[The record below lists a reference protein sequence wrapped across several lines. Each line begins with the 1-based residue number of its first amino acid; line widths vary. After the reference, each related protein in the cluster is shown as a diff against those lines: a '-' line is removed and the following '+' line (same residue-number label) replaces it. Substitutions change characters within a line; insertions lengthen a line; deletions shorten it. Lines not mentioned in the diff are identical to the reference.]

1 MELLVENLGVI
12 KKAKID
18 LNKNFY
24 LFVGYNNTGKTY
36 LAQLMWNI
44 FNYSLRKKFIEDV
57 NTKNIFNFTDSFE
70 IEKELIDKLLQ
81 KFSKFLRE
89 STVQLF
95 NSDRNSSFITKN
107 LFLKIKTEN
116 INFIKEK
123 EIKKSSFV
131 KVGNQYIHFEL
142 RKIKN
147 SFQIDIIEKELS
159 DELIKFTTDESD
171 LRVAKVKIV
180 IDLIMDLLFG
190 ENQKPFYLPA
200 TRSSYAVFYQ
210 YILRFEK
217 DKKEEMSKRLVELVS
232 DKKNQNISD
241 SLSNILLEYKT
252 SYTKSMD
259 ELIDELAKIS
269 EKSFKGYSEVKS
281 YQDLLISLEDI
292 LGGEIVIKSVEGV
305 AQAEFY
311 LKVEDEKE
319 LPMFLSSS
327 SVNQLGTL
335 YLFLKYW
342 AKEKNNFLILDE
354 PEENLHPDNQ
364 ITLIDILINFANRD
378 NRVLITTHSPLV
390 AESINN
396 HLHLGYLKKSGM
408 DLSEIVKRNRIDMN
422 PNNYLMHDD
431 TAIYAFEKNRVIDY
445 KVEDYGAFFSNFRDI
460 SYKIKDINEVLTD
473 EIYRLEYD

>member
-1 MELLVENLGVI
+1 
-12 KKAKID
+12 
-18 LNKNFY
+18 
-24 LFVGYNNTGKTY
+24 
-36 LAQLMWNI
+36 
-44 FNYSLRKKFIEDV
+44 
-57 NTKNIFNFTDSFE
+57 
-70 IEKELIDKLLQ
+70 
-81 KFSKFLRE
+81 
-89 STVQLF
+89 
-95 NSDRNSSFITKN
+95 
-107 LFLKIKTEN
+107 
-116 INFIKEK
+116 
-123 EIKKSSFV
+123 
-131 KVGNQYIHFEL
+131 
-142 RKIKN
+142 
-147 SFQIDIIEKELS
+147 
-159 DELIKFTTDESD
+159 
-171 LRVAKVKIV
+171 
-180 IDLIMDLLFG
+180 MDLLFG